1 VICLLLLL
9 LLLLLNNNNHYHYNK
24 KYECGE
30 TSCHPELGDL
40 LVGRAAQLTAS
51 STCGLRGPEKYCI
64 LGHLED
70 EQKCFTCDSRN
81 PYNHITNPSSHQIE
95 NVITLFERDRKK
107 RWWQSENGVHRV
119 SIQLNLEAVFQFSHL
134 ILTFKTFRPAA
145 MLVERSKD
153 FGRTWKVF
161 RFFAEDC
168 QSSFPGVPEW
178 PANSVDDVVCD
189 SRYSGPEPSSEGEVV
204 LKAVDP
210 SFQIRNPYTPEIQ
223 DLITLTNLRVNFTRL
238 FTLGDT
244 QLLRRRRNPE
254 DKYYYALYEMI
265 VRGRCFCNG
274 HAHQCMSVEGSRGD
288 AFHVSGMVQSRCVC
302 LHNTVGDNCERC
314 QDFYNDTPWRPA
326 VATDPHICKRCN
338 CHGHSER
345 CHFDMNRF
353 QATGGVSGGVCEDCR
368 NSRAGPQCE
377 RCKPHYYKDPS
388 RPIEDPA
395 ACISC
400 NCDPVGSLN
409 DGVCDAFTGRCICK
423 ANVEGDRCDSC
434 KYGYYGLRQED
445 PDGCQACGCNP
456 LGSVQTSTPCDPTTG
471 QCLCKEFA
479 MGQYC
484 DQCQSGFWGLGNT
497 VHPCRPCECDI
508 GGAIN
513 NVCSRESGQC
523 QCRPNMVGRTC
534 SDPAPGYFLAPLNYY
549 LYEAEDAAPLDSSP
563 PPPLRVRPTPIAPH
577 ATLPKCEQYYRQ
589 QGYDFK
595 FINGKV
601 VLTRRE
607 RRSTQKPVQGQL
619 RLIPLEA
626 GHGLQMIPRERRAGS
641 AISWTGPGFVRAV
654 DGVGLRFK
662 VGNVPVS
669 LDYNLV
675 LHYEHE
681 STDDW
686 AAVIRIVPLGP
697 YEEGLCKYDPL
708 DKELPL
714 PGSSRVAVLEVP
726 VCLDSGRQY
735 LVDVTLRMQPGPDP
749 QHREYILIDAMGL
762 IPRIGSI
769 QNFCSK
775 SDLEDFQQYH
785 CVELGTTVGQAK
797 LPGECEKLIGSMSAR
812 IHNGAIPC
820 KCNAKGAYSNSCL
833 KFGGQCN
840 CKPNV
845 IGRCCDSCAPLT
857 FGFGP
862 DGCTKCDCDTQGS
875 VSELCDQ
882 RSGQC
887 QCRRDLTGRRCEQ
900 CLPGFYGFPQC
911 RPCECNG
918 LADLCHP
925 VTGACL
931 NCRDHTT
938 GPKCDRCING
948 YYGDP
953 VYREPCRP
961 CSCPDVAGSGRFFAH
976 SCDRNAID
984 GNLLC
989 VCHHGYAGPSKCAPG
1004 YYGDLSLP
1012 GSQCEKCHCNNDIDP
1027 IEEVCD
1033 SVTGVCLNCRHNTEG
1048 LYCEKCKPGYYG
1060 DALRQGCREC
1070 YCDRRGTK
1078 ATQCPLDS
1086 PCFCDQRNAQ
1096 CPCRV
1101 GVEGVSCDQCTDGF
1115 WNMDGQLGC
1124 QPCSCHPEHSTSIV
1138 CDKVTGQCPCKQQF
1152 GGKHC
1157 DRCGENYFSNPRN
1170 PDGLCLFCD
1179 CNVEGTVRPYCD
1191 PNTGK
1196 CICRPG
1202 VTGILCDQCAPG
1214 HEATFPTCPPCHP
1227 CSTLWSKSV
1236 TAVKEKMDALWKYI
1250 SVSRENPDYGP
1261 MLRKLLIMHSEV
1273 ERILSQ
1279 TGNTKSAVDD
1289 ISKLQNQ
1296 ILYDHFSCINV
1307 FLYIMHAKSIAQ
1319 LQCQPHINASN
1330 QCISDALEEIKRHH
1344 ANFTANDYRID
1355 NSTNILN
1362 SSKETR
1368 MKAKKLMSSIK
1379 CNTHD
1384 WDTMER
1390 NIRGLN
1396 ICGAPGD
1403 GNCSEARCGGAL
1415 CRDGEG
1421 KRVCGGPN
1429 CGGILPLS
1437 RKASDVANKTSE
1449 TIADF
1454 FNKLKDADM
1463 KVCSQMTNE
1472 IKNQTGNIK
1481 VKINRHAK
1489 KFKSQNNETKDLID
1503 KVKQFLNSDMVGPED
1518 IERMA
1523 NAVLAIRL
1531 PRSQDEI
1538 QEMIQGIQA
1547 LLANMT
1553 GIEEQHRLLQDQVQA
1568 ANELLREADEIKN
1581 RSEAINVSGVKKTI
1595 AHAQNLQDK
1604 VPQILEKAENNT
1616 LDTLDV
1622 MSETEG
1628 KLKNLEENLNTTRAK
1643 DLLDGIEALRN
1654 KTEMNR
1660 IQATEARQLADV
1672 ALKNNMTDVNKLFVE
1687 LMDKM
1692 ANQNL
1697 SNIENDRLNKISAEV
1712 ENIANDIA
1720 LKMKE
1725 IEDLEGRIA
1734 NSTRIIDS
1742 KEAEVAELHR
1752 AAEELRKSL
1761 VAYAEDSQL
1770 CKI

>member
-1 VICLLLLL
+1 MTRPWQYLLACKSLLFFNL
-9 LLLLLNNNNHYHYNK
+9 LAGLALSQE
-24 KYECGE
+24 ECGE

-288 AFHVSGMVQSRCVC
+288 AFHSRCVC

-563 PPPLRVRPTPIAPH
+563 PPPLVD
-577 ATLPKCEQYYRQ
+577 L
-589 QGYDFK
+589 GYDFK

-607 RRSTQKPVQGQL
+607 RRSTQKPVQGQ
-619 RLIPLEA
+619 A

-714 PGSSRVAVLEVP
+714 PVRLFFLSRW
-726 VCLDSGRQY
+726 
-735 LVDVTLRMQPGPDP
+735 
-749 QHREYILIDAMGL
+749 
-762 IPRIGSI
+762 GSI

-989 VCHHGYAGPSKCAPG
+989 VCHHGYAGHHCERCAPG

-1250 SVSRENPDYGP
+1250 S
-1261 MLRKLLIMHSEV
+1261 
-1273 ERILSQ
+1273 
-1279 TGNTKSAVDD
+1279 
-1289 ISKLQNQ
+1289 
-1296 ILYDHFSCINV
+1296 CINV

-1396 ICGAPGD
+1396 VPRFNNMICGAPGD

-1463 KVCSQMTNE
+1463 KVCS
-1472 IKNQTGNIK
+1472 
-1481 VKINRHAK
+1481 VW
-1489 KFKSQNNETKDLID
+1489 
-1503 KVKQFLNSDMVGPED
+1503 NSYKLYDITHCDMVGPED

-1553 GIEEQHRLLQDQVQA
+1553 GTFPRRPTLSLSL
-1568 ANELLREADEIKN
+1568 N
-1581 RSEAINVSGVKKTI
+1581 T
-1595 AHAQNLQDK
+1595 HAQNLQDK

-1622 MSETEG
+1622 MSE
-1628 KLKNLEENLNTTRAK
+1628 
-1643 DLLDGIEALRN
+1643 
-1654 KTEMNR
+1654 
-1660 IQATEARQLADV
+1660 V
-1672 ALKNNMTDVNKLFVE
+1672 TDFGDIFSYLFVIY
-1687 LMDKM
+1687 LTMH
-1692 ANQNL
+1692 L
-1697 SNIENDRLNKISAEV
+1697 
-1712 ENIANDIA
+1712 
-1720 LKMKE
+1720 
-1725 IEDLEGRIA
+1725 RI
-1734 NSTRIIDS
+1734 D
-1742 KEAEVAELHR
+1742 
-1752 AAEELRKSL
+1752 
-1761 VAYAEDSQL
+1761 
-1770 CKI
+1770 

>member
-1 VICLLLLL
+1 GEIVSNETLTGWACDHLLKLHRFLLVATIL
-9 LLLLLNNNNHYHYNK
+9 AGLALSQE
-24 KYECGE
+24 ECGE

-189 SRYSGPEPSSEGEVV
+189 SRYSGPEPSSEGEV
-204 LKAVDP
+204 AVDP

-549 LYEAEDAAPLDSSP
+549 LYEAEDAA
-563 PPPLRVRPTPIAPH
+563 
-577 ATLPKCEQYYRQ
+577 
-589 QGYDFK
+589 
-595 FINGKV
+595 
-601 VLTRRE
+601 
-607 RRSTQKPVQGQL
+607 
-619 RLIPLEA
+619 

-675 LHYEHE
+675 LHYE
-681 STDDW
+681 
-686 AAVIRIVPLGP
+686 
-697 YEEGLCKYDPL
+697 
-708 DKELPL
+708 
-714 PGSSRVAVLEVP
+714 VAVLEVP

-749 QHREYILIDAMGL
+749 QHREYILIDAVRFSF
-762 IPRIGSI
+762 IFN
-769 QNFCSK
+769 NFCSK

-989 VCHHGYAGPSKCAPG
+989 VCHHGYAGHHCERCAPG

-1124 QPCSCHPEHSTSIV
+1124 QPCSCHPEHSTSI
-1138 CDKVTGQCPCKQQF
+1138 VTGQCPCKQQF

-1396 ICGAPGD
+1396 VPRFNNMVSSGLIICGAPGD

-1463 KVCSQMTNE
+1463 KVCS
-1472 IKNQTGNIK
+1472 
-1481 VKINRHAK
+1481 
-1489 KFKSQNNETKDLID
+1489 
-1503 KVKQFLNSDMVGPED
+1503 
-1518 IERMA
+1518 
-1523 NAVLAIRL
+1523 
-1531 PRSQDEI
+1531 
-1538 QEMIQGIQA
+1538 A

-1568 ANELLREADEIKN
+1568 ANELLREADEIK
-1581 RSEAINVSGVKKTI
+1581 
-1595 AHAQNLQDK
+1595 
-1604 VPQILEKAENNT
+1604 
-1616 LDTLDV
+1616 
-1622 MSETEG
+1622 
-1628 KLKNLEENLNTTRAK
+1628 
-1643 DLLDGIEALRN
+1643 
-1654 KTEMNR
+1654 
-1660 IQATEARQLADV
+1660 
-1672 ALKNNMTDVNKLFVE
+1672 
-1687 LMDKM
+1687 
-1692 ANQNL
+1692 
-1697 SNIENDRLNKISAEV
+1697 
-1712 ENIANDIA
+1712 
-1720 LKMKE
+1720 
-1725 IEDLEGRIA
+1725 
-1734 NSTRIIDS
+1734 
-1742 KEAEVAELHR
+1742 
-1752 AAEELRKSL
+1752 
-1761 VAYAEDSQL
+1761 
-1770 CKI
+1770 

>member
-1 VICLLLLL
+1 MTRPWQYLLAC
-9 LLLLLNNNNHYHYNK
+9 K
-24 KYECGE
+24 KIRSLDSGLCVTLHFPVLAGLALSQEECGE

-563 PPPLRVRPTPIAPH
+563 PPPLVD
-577 ATLPKCEQYYRQ
+577 L
-589 QGYDFK
+589 
-595 FINGKV
+595 
-601 VLTRRE
+601 
-607 RRSTQKPVQGQL
+607 
-619 RLIPLEA
+619 
-626 GHGLQMIPRERRAGS
+626 

-675 LHYEHE
+675 LHYE
-681 STDDW
+681 
-686 AAVIRIVPLGP
+686 
-697 YEEGLCKYDPL
+697 
-708 DKELPL
+708 
-714 PGSSRVAVLEVP
+714 VAVLEVP

-749 QHREYILIDAMGL
+749 QHREYILIDAVRFSFIFNMGL

-989 VCHHGYAGPSKCAPG
+989 VCHHGYAGHHCERCAPG

-1250 SVSRENPDYGP
+1250 S
-1261 MLRKLLIMHSEV
+1261 
-1273 ERILSQ
+1273 
-1279 TGNTKSAVDD
+1279 
-1289 ISKLQNQ
+1289 
-1296 ILYDHFSCINV
+1296 CINV

-1396 ICGAPGD
+1396 VPRFNNMICGAPGD

-1463 KVCSQMTNE
+1463 KVCS
-1472 IKNQTGNIK
+1472 
-1481 VKINRHAK
+1481 VW
-1489 KFKSQNNETKDLID
+1489 
-1503 KVKQFLNSDMVGPED
+1503 NSYKLYDITHCDMVGPED

-1568 ANELLREADEIKN
+1568 ANELLREADEIN
-1581 RSEAINVSGVKKTI
+1581 
-1595 AHAQNLQDK
+1595 
-1604 VPQILEKAENNT
+1604 
-1616 LDTLDV
+1616 
-1622 MSETEG
+1622 
-1628 KLKNLEENLNTTRAK
+1628 
-1643 DLLDGIEALRN
+1643 
-1654 KTEMNR
+1654 
-1660 IQATEARQLADV
+1660 
-1672 ALKNNMTDVNKLFVE
+1672 F
-1687 LMDKM
+1687 
-1692 ANQNL
+1692 
-1697 SNIENDRLNKISAEV
+1697 
-1712 ENIANDIA
+1712 
-1720 LKMKE
+1720 
-1725 IEDLEGRIA
+1725 
-1734 NSTRIIDS
+1734 
-1742 KEAEVAELHR
+1742 
-1752 AAEELRKSL
+1752 
-1761 VAYAEDSQL
+1761 
-1770 CKI
+1770 